1 VVDGGGVALG
11 ELRNRGARVASGD
24 VLAFVDADVLLA
36 PAWPAAALDALAG
49 GEFAAAG
56 APYHAPPDS
65 GWVAR
70 TYDLLRP
77 RGPRRRSTRWV
88 PAGAMAVRREAFEKV
103 GGFDPRLASCED
115 IDLCRRLRGA
125 GFGVAYDPGL
135 RSIHCG
141 DPRTLRELFAGEMRR
156 GAANLRVSTRRHAI
170 GELPSLLVS
179 LAVLSLLVLL
189 APGLV
194 AAATGQAMPLV
205 AVAVALG
212 LLIAARTVQ
221 MVRAGGWR
229 SIPAAVLV
237 GVVYEAGRAAALV
250 KGSRDA
256 RSRATERL
264 G

>member
-1 VVDGGGVALG
+1 
-11 ELRNRGARVASGD
+11 
-24 VLAFVDADVLLA
+24 
-36 PAWPAAALDALAG
+36 
-49 GEFAAAG
+49 
-56 APYHAPPDS
+56 
-65 GWVAR
+65 
-70 TYDLLRP
+70 
-77 RGPRRRSTRWV
+77 
-88 PAGAMAVRREAFEKV
+88 
-103 GGFDPRLASCED
+103 
-115 IDLCRRLRGA
+115 
-125 GFGVAYDPGL
+125 
-135 RSIHCG
+135 
-141 DPRTLRELFAGEMRR
+141 MRR